1 MCVFVASAEHCQRLV
16 NNTAAS
22 HTATVTTAGAAAAGG
37 GVGVDEVRTCFSA
50 ASAVSSQSHHSR
62 LTDNDTDHASSVC
75 ATVLAVTPGTAT
87 DAAAADAVSMLDA
100 GSLFAAAA
108 HDLVDETLYPPPSLA
123 ATPQQPPQQQQY
135 RRTLMLQQAAPPPP
149 LHGAGCRQ
157 QFVAMVDVLRMSSL
171 GPSLLLASPSTR
183 QTHAVMH
190 WPSSSSTAD
199 DRSRTDT
206 SSTERACSGVWSSG
220 GWSGG
225 LEPAVNQQQSLVCSG
240 TAVDPACGATVPVPC
255 CNVNALFTLPATH
268 FLPTA
273 ATATAQQTL
282 IGYEC
287 VAGQRMI
294 GCEYCDSPMTGVVCL
309 QSPPLAAATH

>member
-1 MCVFVASAEHCQRLV
+1 
-16 NNTAAS
+16 
-22 HTATVTTAGAAAAGG
+22 
-37 GVGVDEVRTCFSA
+37 
-50 ASAVSSQSHHSR
+50 
-62 LTDNDTDHASSVC
+62 
-75 ATVLAVTPGTAT
+75 VLAVTPGTAT